1 MKSLSIAF
9 ALLLLPVPAV
19 CQSGPPKNAK
29 ADAAEQQLFHAFW
42 LDRAEGKTTEAVQ
55 LYREFLTANPKH
67 EQAPRA
73 AAYALV
79 LLRRSDTSEA
89 ERFTR
94 EHAALLEQVD
104 ADLLTDDRAGRGR
117 GRGGGRFGR
126 GPNAGGR
133 DAVGRGGRDGRG
145 GGRGRGRGGRGGGR
159 AGGRG
164 AGRAGG
170 RGVRGGTTDTPP
182 NPLTARMPVPL
193 DQMSAEQRQE
203 FVARYSQLADQYIA
217 ELRAEDQAARAE
229 QLTKSIAEIRK
240 LIDGDKLQDA
250 QRAIERM
257 QRSIR

>member
-117 GRGGGRFGR
+117 GRG
-126 GPNAGGR
+126 
-133 DAVGRGGRDGRG
+133 
-145 GGRGRGRGGRGGGR
+145 RGRGGRGGGR